1 MRKKLKLVFIMA
13 ALFVSVKTF
22 AQENEDTD
30 DGDDTTDA
38 VEEAISDRYKSSD
51 LLTRSLEAYPGCIN
65 YCVTK
70 LEIRLEYTG
79 TSVNVYV
86 VPVIAHNNPDMLV
99 MSSRNLGKG
108 AYIDWE
114 DLTGELQAEIRQLE
128 MSTIT
133 GLAVEAF
140 TGQTQYANFGKHQA
154 VVIQETQIVGNP
166 AAYVSQYYGREAYDI
181 LNQDGSP
188 DGGEYGDMISQYSEV
203 SATGSSLD
211 TEEIYQEAL
220 NYYDEEL
227 GELNQTF
234 QQAQDAAKLIADAQA
249 SAAGFGGA
257 TFEQDAYMCAS
268 EVTPFWPYYLSSVDA
283 IAWRGQYPF
292 VDGTHT
298 GRFFS
303 LENQVRPT
311 GSTILSDWGWIYP
324 RTGFLN
330 NDHPGRTATVLSK
343 RAAAVAGDADV
354 KGRYRIETPNSA
366 THQKMSPNVTDACE
380 FNIAD
385 LDSEIEADDAYSY
398 NLWVRYEC
406 STSSRGVLATTIDI
420 PDICID

>member
-1 MRKKLKLVFIMA
+1 MRQKISSILIA
-13 ALFVSVKTF
+13 SALFASTIST
-22 AQENEDTD
+22 AQETQTG
-30 DGDDTTDA
+30 DGDTTEA
-38 VEEAISDRYKSSD
+38 VEAAISDRYDTSE

-65 YCVTK
+65 YCITK
-70 LEIRLEYTG
+70 LEIRVEYTG

-114 DLTGELQAEIRQLE
+114 DLTGELQAEIRQVE

-140 TGQTQYANFGKHQA
+140 TGQTEYANFGKHQA

-166 AAYVSQYYGREAYDI
+166 AAYISQYYGREAYDI
-181 LNQDGSP
+181 LNQDGSSN
-188 DGGEYGDMISQYSEV
+188 GGEYGDMISQYADV
-203 SATGSSLD
+203 LSAASGLD
-211 TEEIYQEAL
+211 AGAIFQEAL

-227 GELNQTF
+227 GELLELF
-234 QQAQDAAKLIADAQA
+234 QRAQEAAELIADAQSA
-249 SAAGFGGA
+249 AAGFGGA
-257 TFEQDAYMCAS
+257 SFEQDAYMCAS
-268 EVTPFWPYYLSSVDA
+268 EVTPFWPYYLSSVDS

-292 VDGTHT
+292 VDGTHSA
-298 GRFFS
+298 RFFTAS
-303 LENQVRPT
+303 NQVRPT
-311 GSTILSDWGWIYP
+311 GGTLLSDWGWIYP

-330 NDHPGRTATVLSK
+330 NDHPGRTAAVLSK
-343 RAAAVAGDADV
+343 RAAAVAGDANV
-354 KGRYRIETPNSA
+354 KARYRIQTPNSA
-366 THQKMSPNVTDACE
+366 THQKMSPNATDACE
-380 FNIAD
+380 ANIAD

-406 STSSRGVLATTIDI
+406 STSSRGILATTIDI
-420 PDICID
+420 PDICIDL